1 MRAKQISF
9 HKLLRNYLYIRRCPH
24 ISILSVYVSRH
35 RHTSATS
42 LFIFKLRYSH
52 VFLLILRYLRDVERR
67 SEESEESEESEKR
80 KSTRLL
86 RIESNRIESCRVS
99 WSGERNE
106 EEKKSVR
113 FLHAFLSEGG
123 KYAKEHRGR
132 CIPGRKEGALFAKSN
147 NRDALSNVT
156 GTTREH
162 FFPANERNMAR
173 LEVRI

>member
-1 MRAKQISF
+1 MPNKFPSTNCFVITYIYVDARIYRFSPCTFLVIVIHRLHLYSF
-9 HKLLRNYLYIRRCPH
+9 SNYVIPARFSSDPPIPTRC
-24 ISILSVYVSRH
+24 R
-35 RHTSATS
+35 
-42 LFIFKLRYSH
+42 
-52 VFLLILRYLRDVERR
+52 E
-67 SEESEESEESEKR
+67 EKR
-80 KSTRLL
+80 GKRRKRRERKARDSYSV

-99 WSGERNE
+99 RSGERNE
-106 EEKKSVR
+106 EEKESVR

>member
-1 MRAKQISF
+1 M
-9 HKLLRNYLYIRRCPH
+9 
-24 ISILSVYVSRH
+24 SRGEA
-35 RHTSATS
+35 R
-42 LFIFKLRYSH
+42 K
-52 VFLLILRYLRDVERR
+52 
-67 SEESEESEESEKR
+67 ESEESEESEKR

-99 WSGERNE
+99 RSGERNE
-106 EEKKSVR
+106 EEKESVR

>member
-52 VFLLILRYLRDVERR
+52 VFLLILRYLCDVERR

-86 RIESNRIESCRVS
+86 LRSNRIESNRIVSRFVEWRAERGRKGERTLLARVS
-99 WSGERNE
+99 QRGWKIRERA
-106 EEKKSVR
+106 SR
-113 FLHAFLSEGG
+113 SLYS
-123 KYAKEHRGR
+123 R
-132 CIPGRKEGALFAKSN
+132 
-147 NRDALSNVT
+147 
-156 GTTREH
+156 
-162 FFPANERNMAR
+162 
-173 LEVRI
+173 

>member
-1 MRAKQISF
+1 MPAYIDSLRVRFSSSSYIGYIFIHFQITLFARFSSNPPIPTRCREEKRGKKAKKAKRAK
-9 HKLLRNYLYIRRCPH
+9 
-24 ISILSVYVSRH
+24 SVKARDS
-35 RHTSATS
+35 
-42 LFIFKLRYSH
+42 YS
-52 VFLLILRYLRDVERR
+52 V
-67 SEESEESEESEKR
+67 
-80 KSTRLL
+80 

-99 WSGERNE
+99 RSGERNE
-106 EEKKSVR
+106 EEKESVR

>member
-1 MRAKQISF
+1 MSRGEARKARKAKKAKRAK
-9 HKLLRNYLYIRRCPH
+9 
-24 ISILSVYVSRH
+24 SVKARDS
-35 RHTSATS
+35 
-42 LFIFKLRYSH
+42 YS
-52 VFLLILRYLRDVERR
+52 V
-67 SEESEESEESEKR
+67 
-80 KSTRLL
+80 

-99 WSGERNE
+99 RSGERNE
-106 EEKKSVR
+106 EEKESVR

>member
-42 LFIFKLRYSH
+42 LFLFLFSLRAFAHFQITLFPH

-67 SEESEESEESEKR
+67 SEESEESEKR

-86 RIESNRIESCRVS
+86 LRSNRIESNRIVSRFAEWRAERGRKGERTLLARVS
-99 WSGERNE
+99 QRGWKIRERA
-106 EEKKSVR
+106 SR
-113 FLHAFLSEGG
+113 SLYS
-123 KYAKEHRGR
+123 R
-132 CIPGRKEGALFAKSN
+132 
-147 NRDALSNVT
+147 
-156 GTTREH
+156 
-162 FFPANERNMAR
+162 
-173 LEVRI
+173 

>member
-35 RHTSATS
+35 RHASATS

-52 VFLLILRYLRDVERR
+52 VFLLILRYLCDVERR

-86 RIESNRIESCRVS
+86 LRSNRIESNRIVSRFVEWRAERGRKGERTLLARVS
-99 WSGERNE
+99 QRGWKIRERA
-106 EEKKSVR
+106 SR
-113 FLHAFLSEGG
+113 SLYS
-123 KYAKEHRGR
+123 R
-132 CIPGRKEGALFAKSN
+132 
-147 NRDALSNVT
+147 
-156 GTTREH
+156 
-162 FFPANERNMAR
+162 
-173 LEVRI
+173 